1 MNARQR
7 AGRAG
12 QAVSPRVPAPNPR
25 HRAAS
30 PARRRRQ
37 GEAEAARCGVTA
49 AIRGVPGRAAAVRR
63 LGLGA
68 PPEVSTAGGCRS
80 AGRDPVPPRV
90 RGLSRPQKYG
100 QSPL

>member
-12 QAVSPRVPAPNPR
+12 QAASPRVPAPNPPAPRR
-25 HRAAS
+25 H
-30 PARRRRQ
+30 Q

>member
-12 QAVSPRVPAPNPR
+12 QAASPRVPAPNPR
-25 HRAAS
+25 HRAAARGRQRPRGAAS
-30 PARRRRQ
+30 PLRSE
-37 GEAEAARCGVTA
+37 GL
-49 AIRGVPGRAAAVRR
+49 PGRAAAVRR

>member
-12 QAVSPRVPAPNPR
+12 QAASPRVPAPNPR

-30 PARRRRQ
+30 PARRRHQ

-49 AIRGVPGRAAAVRR
+49 AIRGVAGSGCGRA
-63 LGLGA
+63 
-68 PPEVSTAGGCRS
+68 EVGAGGSSRS
-80 AGRDPVPPRV
+80 
-90 RGLSRPQKYG
+90 
-100 QSPL
+100 